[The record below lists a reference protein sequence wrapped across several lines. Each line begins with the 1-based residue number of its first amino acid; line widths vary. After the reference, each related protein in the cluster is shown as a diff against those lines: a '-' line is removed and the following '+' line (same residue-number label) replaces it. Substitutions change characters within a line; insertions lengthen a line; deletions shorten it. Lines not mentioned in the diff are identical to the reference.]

1 MALTPEEVRHI
12 ATLARVGV
20 SDEDVRR
27 FQEQLSQILDY
38 FQVLNAIDTT
48 DVPPTA
54 HTLPLHNVMRDD
66 TEGESLSQE
75 EALANAPQRDD
86 GYFRVSSILEE

>member
-1 MALTPEEVRHI
+1 MGLTPEEVRHI
-12 ATLARVGV
+12 ATLARVGL
-20 SDEDVRR
+20 SEEDVSK
-27 FQEQLSQILDY
+27 FQEQLSVILDY
-38 FQVLNAIDTT
+38 FQVLNQIDTM

-54 HTLPLHNVMRDD
+54 QTLPLHNVMRDD
-66 TEGESLSQE
+66 AVRESLPPD

>member
-20 SDEDVRR
+20 SDEDVRK

-54 HTLPLHNVMRDD
+54 HTLLLHNVMRDD
-66 TEGESLSQE
+66 AAGESLPPEQ
-75 EALANAPQRDD
+75 ALANAPQRDD
-86 GYFRVSSILEE
+86 SYFRVSSILEE